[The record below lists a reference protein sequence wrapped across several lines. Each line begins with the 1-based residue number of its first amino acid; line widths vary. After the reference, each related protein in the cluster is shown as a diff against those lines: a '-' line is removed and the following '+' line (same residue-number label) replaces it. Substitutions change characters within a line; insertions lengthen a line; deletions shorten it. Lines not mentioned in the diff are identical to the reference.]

1 MSKNEFTISL
11 NVENIGPH
19 FDSNKINFSHEVES
33 NKAIF
38 YAVNGTGKS
47 FISRTFRLTELPDT
61 TPNDLL
67 TLEKN
72 NGSLSFGIKNN
83 ESVKQ
88 LSIHLERGK
97 VANIN
102 NDLGLIFHTF
112 NSDYVEDNIK
122 PNNYSP
128 NGNIEGYILG
138 KTQIDLSAEK
148 AQEAKLVTELELLN
162 KAIEKSINQAKNDL
176 RSAGVVSNT
185 NEMSLISRIELEKH
199 KTFEDVLTYE
209 QTLEQLEKL
218 RTIPENIADI
228 SIPKFDI
235 DTSYLSEIIDEFN
248 TAYSKSAWDEEFVK
262 YYKENREFIEN
273 GLDII
278 SPNNTACPFCQ
289 RPFDEQALRLIKLY
303 SDYRTDKE
311 AQTIAKL
318 DSYIK
323 KLRSII
329 KAIENGN
336 NQIGNAQAQL
346 TKLKGYFP
354 SLVDYNLDSVDI
366 GGEHLKYF
374 TDICE
379 LLNAK
384 IDNLVL
390 TFDNGKDKVKLL
402 EKYLYTVQTI
412 YKNNASIIEAINRTK
427 NDTNQERLNL
437 RRKLCKAKYLECGIA
452 LKDKFT
458 QASILQSKLNELRNS
473 IREKEEQVKVSKR
486 DKVYST
492 LTSFLNLFFDG
503 KYTIDKESFQ
513 IRFLGNTVGPNA
525 SRILSDGEKSIVAYC
540 YYLSTT
546 HLLVEREF
554 DYDKLFFIIDDP
566 ISSMDFHYVYM
577 VAQSLR
583 DIKNTFGITSH
594 ERIWVFTHNMEFLS
608 IITRNHILEK
618 AFVITPGKIDKID
631 SRLLM
636 PYESHLTD
644 IVRIARREALPTHT
658 TANSIRHVIETVC
671 QFEYPELGIEN
682 YISSDEILSKNAY
695 IYSIC
700 QDLSHGKL
708 RNQPPYS
715 ADILISACDT
725 IVEFMNSKYK
735 GQIDAIK

>member
-1 MSKNEFTISL
+1 M
-11 NVENIGPH
+11 
-19 FDSNKINFSHEVES
+19 
-33 NKAIF
+33 
-38 YAVNGTGKS
+38 
-47 FISRTFRLTELPDT
+47 
-61 TPNDLL
+61 
-67 TLEKN
+67 
-72 NGSLSFGIKNN
+72 
-83 ESVKQ
+83 
-88 LSIHLERGK
+88 
-97 VANIN
+97 
-102 NDLGLIFHTF
+102 
-112 NSDYVEDNIK
+112 
-122 PNNYSP
+122 
-128 NGNIEGYILG
+128 
-138 KTQIDLSAEK
+138 
-148 AQEAKLVTELELLN
+148 
-162 KAIEKSINQAKNDL
+162 
-176 RSAGVVSNT
+176 
-185 NEMSLISRIELEKH
+185 
-199 KTFEDVLTYE
+199 
-209 QTLEQLEKL
+209 
-218 RTIPENIADI
+218 
-228 SIPKFDI
+228 
-235 DTSYLSEIIDEFN
+235 
-248 TAYSKSAWDEEFVK
+248 
-262 YYKENREFIEN
+262 
-273 GLDII
+273 
-278 SPNNTACPFCQ
+278 
-289 RPFDEQALRLIKLY
+289 
-303 SDYRTDKE
+303 
-311 AQTIAKL
+311 
-318 DSYIK
+318 
-323 KLRSII
+323 
-329 KAIENGN
+329 
-336 NQIGNAQAQL
+336 
-346 TKLKGYFP
+346 
-354 SLVDYNLDSVDI
+354 
-366 GGEHLKYF
+366 
-374 TDICE
+374 
-379 LLNAK
+379 
-384 IDNLVL
+384 
-390 TFDNGKDKVKLL
+390 
-402 EKYLYTVQTI
+402 
-412 YKNNASIIEAINRTK
+412 
-427 NDTNQERLNL
+427 
-437 RRKLCKAKYLECGIA
+437 
-452 LKDKFT
+452 
-458 QASILQSKLNELRNS
+458 
-473 IREKEEQVKVSKR
+473 
-486 DKVYST
+486 YST

-546 HLLVEREF
+546 HLLVERES